1 MFNFIKS
8 IFFKLSKEE
17 IQILSIPRSGR
28 WRTIRKNYFESLPDE
43 LKKCAVCDVKKNLI
57 IHHIVPVHVDPTKEL
72 DNDNFIILCETPSF
86 NCHLFF
92 GHLKNWVRYNPN
104 ILEDAKNWKEK
115 LNKIY
120 R

>member
-17 IQILSIPRSGR
+17 IQALSIPRSGR
-28 WRTIRKNYFESLPDE
+28 WRTVRKNYLGSNSE
-43 LKKCAVCDVKKNLI
+43 CAVCGSKKNLVV
-57 IHHIVPVHVDPTKEL
+57 HHIVPVHVDPTKEL
-72 DNDNFIILCETPSF
+72 EKDNFVVLCETPSF

-92 GHLKNWVRYNPN
+92 GHLKNWVRFNPN
-104 ILEDAKNWKEK
+104 VLEDAKNWREK